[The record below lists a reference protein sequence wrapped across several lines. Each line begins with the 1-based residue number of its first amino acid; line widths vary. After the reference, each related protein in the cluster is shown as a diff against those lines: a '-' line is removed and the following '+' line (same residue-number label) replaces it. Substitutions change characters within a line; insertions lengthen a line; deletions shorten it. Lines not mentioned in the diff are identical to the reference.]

1 MNSIRQTVSK
11 GLAGEPLSG
20 AEVLRLL
27 GGVRGI
33 AESFAPATVFLVIF
47 AITQNVLISAIAPAI
62 AAVIALLLRLIQK
75 VSITPALAGLLGVVV
90 CSLTTLLTGNPED
103 YFLPGLVV
111 NICWFIGLLLS
122 IIVRWP
128 LLGFVIGIARG
139 SLTDWRTNQRLRGAA
154 YLASYVWLAM
164 FALRLAV
171 QVPLFIADEVTALG
185 IARVT
190 MGLPLYA
197 LVILFTWMIVRG
209 LPPLKPS
216 DEPKIQSQND
226 QPS

>member
-1 MNSIRQTVSK
+1 MSRSPGLKSCDSWAGCGESLSHLPRQRSF
-11 GLAGEPLSG
+11 
-20 AEVLRLL
+20 LL
-27 GGVRGI
+27 F
-33 AESFAPATVFLVIF
+33 S
-47 AITQNVLISAIAPAI
+47 ITQNVLISAIAPAI

-216 DEPKIQSQND
+216 DEPKIRSQND